1 MIVGT
6 VDLITRHCF
15 AAGIL
20 ASAKHLSGKR
30 INPRGSEK
38 GILTSCNVS
47 SLVIDKLCDQARRQS
62 TAVVC
67 FYLDSASQEE
77 QSPADI
83 LGSLLKQLVNGLD
96 NIPEEVLGIFRDE
109 RMGVGGRALQF
120 AQIAKLFRTIIS
132 SQRTIICIDAL
143 SECGVKDRLK
153 LLNELREILQKSPG
167 TRLFLTG
174 KPDIRSEIETL
185 LEGAVTV
192 VSITRR
198 PRLSSMT
205 ESNLGLNLQ
214 QTTPDLPTSSSL
226 LPNIHP
232 WDIGSPQ
239 PIPVGSCD
247 INLRLAQNAG

>member
-1 MIVGT
+1 MVVGT

-15 AAGIL
+15 AAGIR
-20 ASAKHLSGKR
+20 ASEKHLSGKR
-30 INPRGSEK
+30 IKPRGNEK

-47 SLVIDKLCDQARRQS
+47 SLVIDRFCDQARSQN
-62 TAVVC
+62 TVVVC

-96 NIPEEVLGIFRDE
+96 NIPEEVLNDFHDA
-109 RMGVGGRALQF
+109 MMSVGGRALQLV
-120 AQIAKLFRTIIS
+120 QIAKRFRTITS

-153 LLNELREILQKSPG
+153 LLDELREILQKSPG

-185 LEGAVTV
+185 LEGLVTV
-192 VSITRR
+192 VSITRQ
-198 PRLSSMT
+198 PRLSR
-205 ESNLGLNLQ
+205 
-214 QTTPDLPTSSSL
+214 
-226 LPNIHP
+226 
-232 WDIGSPQ
+232 DIGSPQ
-239 PIPVGSCD
+239 PIPMGLCD
-247 INLRLAQNAG
+247 INLRLAQNAE